1 MKKHIDEVEIKSY
14 LGKNTI
20 LASKQTGNVVVEC
33 FGETITDA
41 ENTAEIVAHCLNTHQ
56 MLLDAL
62 KPFAQ
67 NGFTEKLG
75 GNVQGDDSIIFQRQ
89 QSKITLGDCRRALKA
104 IEAGSFVEVSE

>member
-62 KPFAQ
+62 KDAEAFLRLRNLGA
-67 NGFTEKLG
+67 NADKL
-75 GNVQGDDSIIFQRQ
+75 NCSVIRP
-89 QSKITLGDCRRALKA
+89 A
-104 IEAGSFVEVSE
+104 IEAAENVEVSE